1 MLAIILSV
9 VFAIII
15 IAFAITIAI
24 LVSKEQLDI
33 KKDAGQLLKTE
44 LQSIDSNL
52 TDDQL
57 KKLSCVAEHAIEGL
71 NPEQQLGMMGGLCTM
86 ATLANLG
93 NENYQGNAIPPV
105 CEKYIG
111 SQAQLSKLLE
121 NDAKDCGIN
130 PAQMSGILKNIGNS
144 NASESNVSPSEV
156 PASSA
161 SGTNASLTS
170 RPSEAPASSASDAD
184 ASRVK
189 KPKFTYKSK

>member
-33 KKDAGQLLKTE
+33 KKDAGELLKVE
-44 LQSIDSNL
+44 LESLTPNL
-52 TDDQL
+52 QKDKSKQ
-57 KKLSCVAEHAIEGL
+57 LSCVAEHAIEGL
-71 NPEQQLGMMGGLCTM
+71 NPEQQIGMMGGLCVM
-86 ATLANLG
+86 ASLANLG
-93 NENYQGNAIPPV
+93 TNKQTAIPPV

-111 SQAQLSKLLE
+111 SQQQLNNLLQ
-121 NDAKDCGIN
+121 NDAKDCGIEPGEMTDILNNLGNN
-130 PAQMSGILKNIGNS
+130 PY
-144 NASESNVSPSEV
+144 
-156 PASSA
+156 
-161 SGTNASLTS
+161 GTNAS
-170 RPSEAPASSASDAD
+170 PSEAPASSASDAD